1 MLKLSTKKMLNLIIS
16 CTRFKRNYS
25 GCTCRSSENLCS
37 SSGGKKNR
45 GWNSGKHKFP
55 EFHPPLLISSYVWP
69 NSGYWC
75 CRFVSWLYGYLYQ
88 GLFLANFR
96 HLETRKKCC
105 RIQQRD
111 FLEFFKR
118 IRHILRKK
126 KLEIV
131 RFRQCVF
138 SRSPEPGRIP
148 KKSSSPPGQSPVIAN
163 QCWGSSPVHLLEEFE
178 KINPDLYYTLENWLI

>member
-1 MLKLSTKKMLNLIIS
+1 MLNLIIS

-37 SSGGKKNR
+37 SSGGKKKIEGETQESINCLSFTPR
-45 GWNSGKHKFP
+45 LNVDVLLCGYVYESHP
-55 EFHPPLLISSYVWP
+55 MYDQTLRVLVLSFHYFMDISVCFWRIFAT
-69 NSGYWC
+69 W
-75 CRFVSWLYGYLYQ
+75 RQ
-88 GLFLANFR
+88 
-96 HLETRKKCC
+96 EKKGC

-111 FLEFFKR
+111 FLEFLKR

-126 KLEIV
+126 KLEVV

-148 KKSSSPPGQSPVIAN
+148 KKSSSPPGQSPFIAN

-178 KINPDLYYTLENWLI
+178 KKQTLISSII